1 MASNL
6 FSRHNSLV
14 VPELL
19 LVSLIRN
26 TCITGPL
33 LSSLRVK
40 TTHPTIFKH
49 FLSAV
54 LDEVTYQI
62 LRHEIIVSQSHRA
75 LYVSFGCRTC
85 CWLWMLCVCLRV
97 TSTWAYKP
105 SVILKKADLWVH
117 TQRHTRSQVRKTTN
131 GPFCLVDVLVSNYCD
146 QIFLMLNHWWATSFG
161 FSRSRLK
168 LTLVLPA
175 SVLNWAVFIV
185 YSLTRP

>member
-105 SVILKKADLWVH
+105 SVILKK
-117 TQRHTRSQVRKTTN
+117 
-131 GPFCLVDVLVSNYCD
+131 
-146 QIFLMLNHWWATSFG
+146 
-161 FSRSRLK
+161 SRSLGAHTTTHTKPGAQNDQWPILLSWCFGQQLLRPDFFDAESLMSDEFRL
-168 LTLVLPA
+168 
-175 SVLNWAVFIV
+175 
-185 YSLTRP
+185 